1 MDKEIVDYVLQ
12 AQKHGLAD
20 FEIKQNLLNAG
31 WEAGMVEQSFI
42 LSKAADTHSGG
53 GGSSPQIAGYPNSQ
67 GTNFRQQR
75 SAFQNTHTTIAISE
89 QSFDSR
95 PASKP
100 FLKNKILWLVVVIL
114 LVLGGSAF
122 GYYKFVYLTPASI
135 FNKFLTVKS
144 PAVYQ
149 SDYSLTYSYTE
160 ASSTEP
166 TALTLSGS
174 AYYNGQNVSSS
185 ESGNAFTLGMKSASG
200 SASVNLQYLLLNNIF
215 YFNISKVSMLK
226 SLGSDWVKLDLG
238 QLQKY
243 LSSHSTTSDQS
254 LNNLMSNQD
263 LKTKLHNLI
272 TGAKIINPTNFLA
285 KESVKGVPVYH
296 LKLTLDSQALAK
308 TVSQAVDLIQ
318 SDPSFKSEK
327 ISDSQRSNVNSLLG
341 KLTLKEGDIWIGQK
355 DSELY
360 QIHLSFNVP
369 SVQDLSDPNF
379 YSSISA
385 LDGSLAKQRD
395 ATRLTDARQ
404 LNQALQLYYN
414 DHGGYPEGKMGIP
427 QGLIPTYIASWPVAP
442 TPLDGTCTDYFNGYW
457 YKNKGTE
464 FTKNDLKLYSSF
476 TLTFCLGEATGG
488 YGAGI
493 GMVTPSG
500 IAGSVACPATPDL
513 CVNSKPAAAENIQA
527 KIDSLKFNSS
537 LVMDETLYNFGKT
550 QTLTVPENPV
560 DLMQMLEGLFG
571 SFFPTN
577 STFTPKTS
585 VQ

>member
-1 MDKEIVDYVLQ
+1 MDYILQ

-31 WEAGMVEQSFI
+31 WDAGVVEQGFVM
-42 LSKAADTHSGG
+42 SKAADTHSGS
-53 GGSSPQIAGYPNSQ
+53 GGSSPQVAGYPSSQ
-67 GTNFRQQR
+67 RPDFRPQP
-75 SAFQNTHTTIAISE
+75 SAFQNTHTTVAVNE
-89 QSFDSR
+89 QSIEN
-95 PASKP
+95 KP
-100 FLKNKILWLVVVIL
+100 VRKSFLKNKVLWLVVVIL
-114 LVLGGSAF
+114 LVLGSSAF

-135 FNKFLTVKS
+135 FNKFLAVKP

-160 ASSTEP
+160 ASSTEA

-174 AYYNGQNVSSS
+174 AYYNGQNASSS
-185 ESGNAFTLGMKSASG
+185 ESGNAFTLGMKSAAG
-200 SASVNLQYLLLNNIF
+200 SASVNLQYLLLNNIL

-238 QLQKY
+238 QMQKY
-243 LSSHSTTSDQS
+243 LSAHSTTTDQS
-254 LNNLMSNQD
+254 LNNLWENQE
-263 LKTKLHNLI
+263 LKTKLHDLI
-272 TGAKIINPTNFLA
+272 VNAKIIYPTNFFA
-285 KESVKGVPVYH
+285 KESIKGIPTYH
-296 LKLTLDSQALAK
+296 LKLTLDNQALIK
-308 TVSQAVDLIQ
+308 TVGQAVDLIQ
-318 SDPSFKSEK
+318 NDPGFTGEKVSDAQKNE
-327 ISDSQRSNVNSLLG
+327 VNSLLG

-379 YSSISA
+379 YSSIPA

-457 YKNKGTE
+457 YKNKGTQ
-464 FTKNDLKLYSSF
+464 FTKNGMKLYTSF

-488 YGAGI
+488 FGAGI
-493 GMVTPSG
+493 GMATPSG
-500 IAGSVACPATPDL
+500 IAGNVACPATPNL
-513 CVNSKPAAAENIQA
+513 CVNSKLAGAKNIQA
-527 KIDSLKFNSS
+527 KIDSLKFNSP
-537 LVMDETLYNFGKT
+537 LVIDETVYNFGKT
-550 QTLTVPENPV
+550 QTLTAPENPI
-560 DLMQMLEGLFG
+560 DLMQMLEGLLG

-577 STFTPKTS
+577 PTAKTL